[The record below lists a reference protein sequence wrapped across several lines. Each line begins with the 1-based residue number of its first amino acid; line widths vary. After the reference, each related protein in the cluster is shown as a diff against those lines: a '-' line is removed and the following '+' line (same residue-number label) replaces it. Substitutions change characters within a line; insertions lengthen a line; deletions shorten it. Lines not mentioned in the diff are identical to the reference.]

1 LDPVAVAAAE
11 VAAAEA
17 EVEVVEVVAGAEVVV
32 PGYTQ
37 RSLYIWFH
45 LLKAYH

>member
-1 LDPVAVAAAE
+1 MDPVAVAAAE

-17 EVEVVEVVAGAEVVV
+17 AAEVAELVVVEAVVV

-37 RSLYIWFH
+37 RSLDIWFH